1 MNDAEIAAA
10 FAQLAQI
17 PVRFAF
23 FPFQFFSS
31 ALDVMFCSLRHREP
45 IVTML
50 RFSRPDGL
58 LSTDHVPATPLHPLP
73 RP

>member
-23 FPFQFFSS
+23 FPSNFFVRIGC
-31 ALDVMFCSLRHREP
+31 DVLF
-45 IVTML
+45 
-50 RFSRPDGL
+50 F
-58 LSTDHVPATPLHPLP
+58 TP
-73 RP
+73 